1 MHFNRFRRG
10 VREPMND
17 ANSAMTNQIC
27 DDISYR
33 KKRYTRTRSI
43 MFSYSIQ
50 QHNPAVDA
58 WLTVWKY
65 AIES

>member
-1 MHFNRFRRG
+1 
-10 VREPMND
+10 MND
-17 ANSAMTNQIC
+17 ANSAMTNFDQIC
-27 DDISYR
+27 DDIIYR